1 MHNSLAPFG
10 PWREGLDPTERV
22 TQLRSLA
29 ALATT
34 FCGSRHP
41 LVRALRAAERDQE
54 AAAEALVLIDRLPTL
69 RRRQML
75 AVFGRIAC
83 QRSPREATR
92 PQRAIETAR
101 R

>member
-1 MHNSLAPFG
+1 MTSSTPLFG
-10 PWREGLDPTERV
+10 PWRVGLDPTERV
-22 TQLRSLA
+22 AQLRSLA
-29 ALATT
+29 ALAAT

-75 AVFGRIAC
+75 AVFGRITW
-83 QRSPREATR
+83 RRGRREATR
-92 PQRAIETAR
+92 PQRATETAR